1 MIDMVAISVPFM
13 PEYVTQLGDSAV
25 IDDKLI
31 ASKFGLSMEGQIDYE
46 NGVPVVSRLRHKFE
60 SIPSSFA
67 SLAFKFVNGTDF
79 KCYPYIKIVGN
90 PAKLLQGHNVFGSD
104 NLSLA
109 IQCIEQAFCFADIA
123 PIEYLDW
130 AYATVD
136 YLDVTYTAHVENS
149 ETALT
154 VIDALSSVKVGQKK
168 PYKDPKYKTTTYFN
182 IGSRHSQQKIYLKE
196 DELNKQISVLTR
208 KYAAT
213 KLNHLKYQL
222 LQITSTEVR
231 DFAHAAVRLESRVFA
246 CKINSLG
253 YSTSFAVMRDP
264 SYQAQYPDIIQ
275 KLWLNS
281 FEPILQ
287 AFEGATMNA
296 HNHTEVFNAL
306 KMAHFRVKKDGSHS
320 YTKAN
325 KLFDLFNTI
334 ATKGYEHTKRTH
346 DRATWGRRLKE
357 FQAAGLSLAQLMN
370 FTGEVSNVVPLIR
383 FINVDFA
390 KQLPAD
396 FVEPLSLR
404 EQYQRQPALL
414 RLVS

>member
-13 PEYVTQLGDSAV
+13 PEYVHQVGDNAFL
-25 IDDKLI
+25 DDKFI
-31 ASKFGLSMEGQIDYE
+31 AEKFALSMEGQIDYE

-90 PAKLLQGHNVFGSD
+90 PAKLLQGHNVYGSD
-104 NLSLA
+104 NLALC
-109 IQCIEQAFCFADIA
+109 IQCIEQAFCFSGLA

-136 YLDVTYTAHVENS
+136 YLDVTYTAHVES
-149 ETALT
+149 RELALT
-154 VIDALSSVKVGQKK
+154 VLDSLTSIKVGQKK
-168 PYKDPKYKTTTYFN
+168 PYCDPKFKTTRYFN
-182 IGSRHSQQKIYLKE
+182 KGSRHSQEKIYLKE

-213 KLNHLKYQL
+213 KLNHLRYQL
-222 LQITSTEVR
+222 QQITSESVR
-231 DFAHAAVRLESRVFA
+231 EYAYGAIRLEARVFA

-253 YSTSFAVMRDP
+253 YSTSFAELREP
-264 SYQAQYPDIIQ
+264 SYQAANPEIIQ
-275 KLWLNS
+275 SLWLSS
-281 FEPILQ
+281 FKPILQ

-296 HNHTEVFNAL
+296 HNHTEVFEAL
-306 KMAHFRVKKDGSHS
+306 KLAHFRIKKDGSHS

-334 ATKGYEHTKRTH
+334 TTKGYEHTKRTH

-404 EQYQRQPALL
+404 EQYQQQPALL